1 MARLEELKADYRA
14 VTGREW
20 SELRGEGPVLLTSNT
35 VRGSEILLDL
45 KERLKELRSS
55 GVLR

>member
-1 MARLEELKADYRA
+1 M
-14 VTGREW
+14 
-20 SELRGEGPVLLTSNT
+20 RGEGPVLLTSNA